1 MTITRRPFFAL
12 PLGCIIAALSVAL
25 STPASAGGDIVK
37 CVAADGHVTL
47 TDGPCDSGNASVIV
61 PAAGGAAPSVAPR
74 PGINRVA
81 LTATPVEHDNWVDPR
96 PHGKMFARDAAT
108 LRAART
114 SLQVMD
120 EAAGARSQRTA
131 GLN

>member
-1 MTITRRPFFAL
+1 MTLTRPAFRPASCAL
-12 PLGCIIAALSVAL
+12 ALLAALSA
-25 STPASAGGDIVK
+25 PAFAGGDIVK

-47 TDGPCDSGNASVIV
+47 TDQPCNAGSSSASVIV
-61 PAAGGAAPSVAPR
+61 TAASAAPRAA
-74 PGINRVA
+74 ITKVA
-81 LTATPVEHDNWVDPR
+81 LTAPVVEHDNWVDPK
-96 PHGKMFARDAAT
+96 PHGKMFSRDAAT

-120 EAAGARSQRTA
+120 EASTSARQQRVA

>member
-1 MTITRRPFFAL
+1 MTLAL
-12 PLGCIIAALSVAL
+12 PAFRPASCALALLAALSA
-25 STPASAGGDIVK
+25 PAFAGGDIVK

-47 TDGPCDSGNASVIV
+47 TDQPCNAGSSSASVIV
-61 PAAGGAAPSVAPR
+61 AAASAAPRAAVTK
-74 PGINRVA
+74 VA
-81 LTATPVEHDNWVDPR
+81 LTPQVVEHDSWIDPK
-96 PHGKMFARDAAT
+96 PHARMFSRDAAT

-120 EAAGARSQRTA
+120 EASASARQQRVA